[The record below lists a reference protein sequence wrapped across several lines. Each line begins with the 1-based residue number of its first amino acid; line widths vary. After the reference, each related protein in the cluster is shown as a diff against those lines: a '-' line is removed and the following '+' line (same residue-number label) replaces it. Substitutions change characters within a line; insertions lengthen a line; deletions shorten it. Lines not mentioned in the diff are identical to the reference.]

1 MLAAA
6 ENALLCNWM
15 GVGLLI
21 TDAGRTSRDT
31 KKKKKES
38 KRRRK
43 RLDIEYCATVLRAK
57 FVTC

>member
-15 GVGLLI
+15 GVGFLI

-31 KKKKKES
+31 KKKKKNRNDEEKGLIS
-38 KRRRK
+38 SIAPPFCERNS
-43 RLDIEYCATVLRAK
+43 
-57 FVTC
+57 

>member
-15 GVGLLI
+15 GVGFLI

-31 KKKKKES
+31 KKES

-57 FVTC
+57 FVT